1 MTAPYATVHT
11 PPTAL
16 VGDRLFRGNRTEIL
30 LIEHPTYGRCAQKRL
45 LAFCD
50 VQSER
55 ARIRGEATLQ
65 MQAHQLGVVPV
76 LGHDSASLYR
86 HYVPGLTLAQWVE
99 RKPKTIPPAQALSI
113 IGSLCQTVAGLHQP
127 PLVRAPALHLPA
139 PRLAIVHRDITP
151 SNVYLDQHLVLLSDF
166 GLAFAGEPPR
176 PSEFLQGS
184 PRFLPPEL
192 LAGHAPGPA
201 GDVYQVALLLA
212 WLIQEQ
218 LRRFTPASLHG
229 SPVGQQWACAQAWHE
244 PARQALK
251 AHRCD
256 GALDPNP
263 RARPSAQELCSLLNS

>member
-1 MTAPYATVHT
+1 MKVIFIKRTWPRWCLGC
-11 PPTAL
+11 AL
-16 VGDRLFRGNRTEIL
+16 L
-30 LIEHPTYGRCAQKRL
+30 LHPS
-45 LAFCD
+45 LAFGA
-50 VQSER
+50 E
-55 ARIRGEATLQ
+55 G
-65 MQAHQLGVVPV
+65 
-76 LGHDSASLYR
+76 
-86 HYVPGLTLAQWVE
+86 
-99 RKPKTIPPAQALSI
+99 
-113 IGSLCQTVAGLHQP
+113 VAGSDESGADDASA
-127 PLVRAPALHLPA
+127 APGA
-139 PRLAIVHRDITP
+139 T
-151 SNVYLDQHLVLLSDF
+151 
-166 GLAFAGEPPR
+166 R